1 MLKLRFQSRIKKRDL
16 CHRDLSIC
24 GLKWEVK
31 FVVEIVVPLYLKQSI
46 RYPSF
51 MTWQCNIATV
61 VNHGER
67 KRKKKIKNQHCFIL
81 QPKKN
86 QFHKQGQE
94 NYIPKYKWTK
104 LIHFSTTANSKSN
117 PKRTFN
123 SYWALNT
130 TRSHLPT
137 SKRANCC
144 MQK

>member
-1 MLKLRFQSRIKKRDL
+1 MLKLRFQSRIRKRAL

-51 MTWQCNIATV
+51 MTWQCYIATV

-67 KRKKKIKNQHCFIL
+67 KRKKKNQHCFIL

-104 LIHFSTTANSKSN
+104 LIRFSMTANSKSN